1 MRDLKLIVPP
11 DRGNSSWNLDIDIIN
26 GSPSFVD
33 YIRNTQ
39 DQRAAI
45 ATYMVKGS
53 VPGKPESGV
62 DWARLYN
69 QEATILDIDNEI
81 KLNIQDKAAI
91 PGTSAQTYMPI
102 YTKDENGIHA
112 AIYQT
117 A

>member
-1 MRDLKLIVPP
+1 MRDLKLIVPI
-11 DRGNSSWNLDIDIIN
+11 DRSKDAWNLDIDIIN
-26 GSPSFVD
+26 GVPVFVD

-53 VPGKPESGV
+53 VPGKPEAGI
-62 DWARLYN
+62 DWGRLYT
-69 QEATILDIDNEI
+69 QDATILDIDNEI
-81 KLNIQDKAAI
+81 KRNIQDKAAI
-91 PGTSAQTYMPI
+91 PGSPVQNYMPI
-102 YTKDENGIHA
+102 YTKDDTGIHA